1 MQITQALPMTTVT
14 DDVGWLAAIDN
25 AINSAFAPITE
36 VFSTIVFYP
45 ITIAG
50 VSFPFVVAWLIA
62 AGVIFTIYFGFIQ
75 FRGLKVAADVVMG

>member
-25 AINSAFAPITE
+25 AINTAFAPITE

-45 ITIAG
+45 ITT
-50 VSFPFVVAWLIA
+50 SA
-62 AGVIFTIYFGFIQ
+62 AT
-75 FRGLKVAADVVMG
+75 FRPRNWMNPK